1 MRSPE
6 RPDVRSLEADAYE
19 QGGYFT
25 AEQARVLLAEI
36 GERFPATGPLTS
48 GQLAGVLTLAWQAG
62 HDAGYNAAAA
72 REMPVCDWCGQA
84 VVPKSDSSVG
94 MTLPM
99 WAHQATG
106 LYGCE
111 RPDGCYAT
119 VNGGGTPARTAY
131 HRAGAALSAEMRGES

>member
-1 MRSPE
+1 MITTEATSRSIP
-6 RPDVRSLEADAYE
+6 PQD
-19 QGGYFT
+19 FT

-48 GQLAGVLTLAWQAG
+48 GQLAGALTLAWR
-62 HDAGYNAAAA
+62 AGYAAAT
-72 REMPVCDWCGQA
+72 EHPVCDWCGER
-84 VVPKSDSSVG
+84 VVPKVSPE
-94 MTLPM
+94 LLRPM